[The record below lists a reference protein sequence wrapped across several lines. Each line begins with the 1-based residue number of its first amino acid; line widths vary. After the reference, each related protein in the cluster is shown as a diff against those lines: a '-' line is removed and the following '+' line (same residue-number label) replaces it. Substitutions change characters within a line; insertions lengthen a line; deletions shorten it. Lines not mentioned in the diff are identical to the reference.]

1 MRVTVQVLEVTG
13 VGPLFARGHLSGC
26 HHPDPP
32 SAERAFDCVRANN
45 V

>member
-1 MRVTVQVLEVTG
+1 MHEGTAAVAAVAT
-13 VGPLFARGHLSGC
+13 
-26 HHPDPP
+26 PP